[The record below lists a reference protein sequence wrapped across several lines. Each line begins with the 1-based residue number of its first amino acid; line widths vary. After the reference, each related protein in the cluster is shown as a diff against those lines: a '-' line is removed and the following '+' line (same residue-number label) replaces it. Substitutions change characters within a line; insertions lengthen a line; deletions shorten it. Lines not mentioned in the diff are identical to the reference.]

1 MADALRFKIENG
13 VIAFTPVDPAAVGYL
28 DTWQTPG
35 GAAIDTVTLA
45 AYTDADA
52 QWSCQVQTATID
64 ASANNNDETVDA
76 TWCSPAKTI
85 PNPGESSWA
94 INGTYLQDVIDEDG
108 LWQFLYLHDTEE
120 CFFYI
125 GLAGESS
132 APSAIGKCRVLGSTF
147 GGAARTALTS
157 TLGPLPVS
165 QRFDAWIGQPG
176 TAGVVIEGL
185 SNTSR
190 PGVPTAADAA
200 TAATASSSGYG
211 TDEAAA

>member
-1 MADALRFKIENG
+1 MAAADIFRIEGG
-13 VIAFTPVDPAAVGYL
+13 VFSLLLVDTAAVGYL
-28 DTWQTPG
+28 PEWQTPG
-35 GAAIDTVTLA
+35 GLDIDVVTIA
-45 AYTDADA
+45 AYTEADA

-64 ASANNNDETVDA
+64 ASANNNDETIDA
-76 TWCSPAKTI
+76 TWCAPAKTV

-94 INGTYLQDVIDEDG
+94 LNGTYLQDVIDEDG

-120 CFFYI
+120 CYFYV

-132 APSAIGKCRVLGSTF
+132 APSAVGRCRVLGSTF

-165 QRFDAWIGQPG
+165 QRFDAWVGQPG
-176 TAGVVIEGL
+176 SAGVVIEGL
-185 SNTSR
+185 TNTTR
-190 PGVPTAADAA
+190 PGVVTLAA
-200 TAATASSSGYG
+200 TEAATPADQYG

>member
-13 VIAFTPVDPAAVGYL
+13 VLAFTPVNTAAVGYL
-28 DTWQTPG
+28 DTWQAPG
-35 GAAIDTVTLA
+35 GAAIDVVTLA
-45 AYTDADA
+45 DYTDADA

-64 ASANNNDETVDA
+64 ASANNNDETIDA
-76 TWCSPAKTI
+76 TWCAPAKTV
-85 PNPGESSWA
+85 PNPGETSWA

-120 CFFYI
+120 CYFYI
-125 GLAGESS
+125 GLAGEAS
-132 APSAIGKCRVLGSTF
+132 APSAVGKCRVLGSTF

-176 TAGVVIEGL
+176 AAGTVIEGL
-185 SNTSR
+185 TNTSR
-190 PGVPTAADAA
+190 PGVVTLAATGTGAGNQYATDDDAA
-200 TAATASSSGYG
+200 A
-211 TDEAAA
+211 